1 MAINEATVTFAMGGY
16 SFDTDE
22 VSQILEIEPT
32 AVMNGN
38 TRLGDDLPA
47 VSSWEYSSE
56 KVIDDDIDI
65 YYMTRML
72 IKEIEP
78 AKDNIIIAAERYN
91 LVPKIIVK
99 LVISADK
106 DEAVPDIGI
115 STRNLRFLSEIGAF
129 VDINIKKR

>member
-1 MAINEATVTFAMGGY
+1 MGGY
-16 SFDTDE
+16 SFDTDD

-38 TRLGDDLPA
+38 TRPGDELPA
-47 VSSWEYSSE
+47 VSSWEYSSQ
-56 KVIDDDIDI
+56 KVLDDNIDI

-91 LVPKIIVK
+91 LVPKIVVK
-99 LVISADK
+99 LVISSDK

>member
-1 MAINEATVTFAMGGY
+1 MP
-16 SFDTDE
+16 
-22 VSQILEIEPT
+22 QILEIEPT
-32 AVMNGN
+32 AVVNGN
-38 TRLGDDLPA
+38 TRAGDDLPA
-47 VSSWEYSSE
+47 ISSWEYSSE

-78 AKDNIIIAAERYN
+78 AKDKIVIAAERYN
-91 LVPKIIVK
+91 LVPKIVVR

-106 DEAVPDIGI
+106 DESVPDIGI

>member
-1 MAINEATVTFAMGGY
+1 MAINEATVAFVMGGY

-32 AVMNGN
+32 GVMNGG
-38 TRLGDDLPA
+38 TRVGDDLPA
-47 VSSWEYSSE
+47 VSSWEYASE
-56 KVIDDDIDI
+56 KVLDDEIDI

-78 AKDNIIIAAERYN
+78 AKDKIIIAAERYN
-91 LVPKIIVK
+91 LVPKIVVK
-99 LVISADK
+99 LIISSDK

>member
-1 MAINEATVTFAMGGY
+1 LATNEATVTFAMGGY
-16 SFDTDE
+16 SFDTDD

-32 AVMNGN
+32 AAMNGN
-38 TRLGDDLPA
+38 TRVGDELPA

-56 KVIDDDIDI
+56 KVLDDDIDI

-78 AKDNIIIAAERYN
+78 AKDKIIIAAERYN

-99 LVISADK
+99 LVISTDK

>member
-1 MAINEATVTFAMGGY
+1 MSINEATITFALGGY
-16 SFDTDE
+16 SFDTDD
-22 VSQILEIEPT
+22 VSQTLGIEPT

-38 TRLGDDLPA
+38 TRVGDDLPA

-91 LVPKIIVK
+91 LVPKIVVR
-99 LVISADK
+99 LVISSDK
-106 DEAVPDIGI
+106 DEPVPDIGV

>member
-1 MAINEATVTFAMGGY
+1 
-16 SFDTDE
+16 
-22 VSQILEIEPT
+22 
-32 AVMNGN
+32 MNGN
-38 TRLGDDLPA
+38 TRAGDDLPA
-47 VSSWEYSSE
+47 ISSWEYSSE
-56 KVIDDDIDI
+56 EVIDDIDI

-78 AKDNIIIAAERYN
+78 AKDKIVIAAERYN
-91 LVPKIIVK
+91 LVPKIVVR